1 VLFYSRT
8 LNRVIRPGLSQI
20 AHPNFPRDG
29 SKLTAAFR
37 HLETELTNYLAQKK
51 RPVKK
56 LDSSKSNFSFQG
68 L

>member
-51 RPVKK
+51 AA
-56 LDSSKSNFSFQG
+56 
-68 L
+68 